1 MQATVSRFDAA
12 TRSGTVLLDNGIELP
27 YDSDAF
33 DAAGIRLLRLG
44 QRVRIEV
51 AGDADTDASTHANAD
66 TDAGPSARRVVFLTI
81 ATLPD
86 RGQQKAR

>member
-12 TRSGTVLLDNGIELP
+12 TRSGTVLLDDGVELP

-33 DAAGIRLLRLG
+33 DRAGIRLLRLG

-51 AGDADTDASTHANAD
+51 ASDPDDTDADS
-66 TDAGPSARRVVFLTI
+66 DAGSSGRRVVFLTI
-81 ATLPD
+81 ATLPG
-86 RGQQKAR
+86 RGRPPQQ

>member
-12 TRSGTVLLDNGIELP
+12 TRSGTVLLDDGVELP

-51 AGDADTDASTHANAD
+51 APDADTDDGSS
-66 TDAGPSARRVVFLTI
+66 GRRVVFLTI
-81 ATLPD
+81 ATLP
-86 RGQQKAR
+86 

>member
-12 TRSGTVLLDNGIELP
+12 TRCGTVLLDDGAELP
-27 YDSDAF
+27 YDADAF

-51 AGDADTDASTHANAD
+51 ADRT
-66 TDAGPSARRVVFLTI
+66 AGPRVVFLTI

-86 RGQQKAR
+86 LPGRQP

>member
-12 TRSGTVLLDNGIELP
+12 TRSGTVLLDDGVELP

-33 DAAGIRLLRLG
+33 EAAGIRLLRLG

-51 AGDADTDASTHANAD
+51 AQAS
-66 TDAGPSARRVVFLTI
+66 AGRRVVFLTI
-81 ATLPD
+81 ATLRDP
-86 RGQQKAR
+86 RQQKPR